1 MRQRKKV
8 PHSGE
13 GGAQH
18 AVHSQNLYEEMNNG
32 FKCAVVFITAV
43 NQSFSIPMVFSI
55 FSPIC
60 LSQEPCAVSQES
72 LLWVALIIF
81 FFSPSLFSPLLCTLI
96 LH

>member
-32 FKCAVVFITAV
+32 FKCAVVIITAV
-43 NQSFSIPMVFSI
+43 NQSFSIPNG
-55 FSPIC
+55 
-60 LSQEPCAVSQES
+60 L
-72 LLWVALIIF
+72 
-81 FFSPSLFSPLLCTLI
+81 
-96 LH
+96 